1 LPNNYVSRRSTEAQ
15 ADSDWLPPRG
25 TLGDLT
31 NAAVVRADL
40 LMSRAEELRRSA
52 DSGPAVPS
60 LSSAL
65 SGKTLGIIAE
75 VKRASPSRGTINAN
89 LTATDQARA
98 YERGGAVAISVLT
111 EPTRF
116 GGSNEDLVAVR
127 DAVKLPVLKKDFH
140 VAVIQL
146 VEARAL
152 GASAALVIARA
163 IRPDRLAEM
172 LTAGRDIGLELLVEV
187 RDPAELDL
195 ALSLE
200 AELIGVNSRDLET
213 LVVDRSTAGRVI
225 PLIPRSLRAIAE
237 SGIETRADVEQAGA
251 VGADAVLVGAAL
263 SASSDPE
270 AAVRALVGVSRSVD
284 AREG

>member
-1 LPNNYVSRRSTEAQ
+1 V
-15 ADSDWLPPRG
+15 
-25 TLGDLT
+25 
-31 NAAVVRADL
+31 
-40 LMSRAEELRRSA
+40 
-52 DSGPAVPS
+52 
-60 LSSAL
+60 
-65 SGKTLGIIAE
+65 GIIAE
-75 VKRASPSRGTINAN
+75 VKRASPSRGTINAD
-89 LTATDQARA
+89 LSATDQARA

-172 LTAGRDIGLELLVEV
+172 LSAARDMGLELLVEV
-187 RDPAELDL
+187 RDAAELDL

-213 LVVDRSTAGRVI
+213 LALDHSTAGRVI

-237 SGIETRADVEQAGA
+237 SGIETRADVEHAA
-251 VGADAVLVGAAL
+251 TMGADAVLVGAAL

-284 AREG
+284 ARQD